1 MKKVINTLVNILKGL
16 KYPNT
21 PQSEEEP
28 RNTTQTHIKSTSI
41 IDEYELRDSQNNEL
55 LNSYPGSAI
64 YLRSLTEEEHYLIES
79 SNTDPQRFH
88 SNSSL
93 NEEAALNNLLSNSN
107 VRRAPSS
114 YNY

>member
-21 PQSEEEP
+21 PQSEEE
-28 RNTTQTHIKSTSI
+28 
-41 IDEYELRDSQNNEL
+41 
-55 LNSYPGSAI
+55 
-64 YLRSLTEEEHYLIES
+64 HYLIVS
-79 SNTDPQRFH
+79 SNTDPQGFY